1 MDLGLK
7 NKNAAITGASQGI
20 GEAVAHALANE
31 GCNVAIC
38 ARNKERLDQTVSE
51 LKAKGVKVTY
61 PDPIPF
67 RNASKAVYDEFVK
80 STSSKA
86 ILDEI
91 LGM

>member
-31 GCNVAIC
+31 GSNVAIC

-51 LKAKGVKVTY
+51 LKA
-61 PDPIPF
+61 
-67 RNASKAVYDEFVK
+67 
-80 STSSKA
+80 
-86 ILDEI
+86 
-91 LGM
+91 